1 MAKLRK
7 MLGSP
12 DSPYII
18 SLMRLIETQSKH
30 TISCW
35 AVFYAQQVM
44 LPIYEKS
51 ALKSECVRSALET
64 AQAYLVKEKKLTEV
78 KAAAKEVMAQAKQ
91 PGLSPSEQAAV
102 RAISSSL
109 SSISTPTSAL
119 GMCFYA
125 AAALAYDRVGTEETD
140 AVYEQIAT
148 EECQKMYQR
157 LQEIAVEHE
166 ENPAKI
172 DWNC

>member
-1 MAKLRK
+1 
-7 MLGSP
+7 
-12 DSPYII
+12 
-18 SLMRLIETQSKH
+18 
-30 TISCW
+30 
-35 AVFYAQQVM
+35 
-44 LPIYEKS
+44 
-51 ALKSECVRSALET
+51 
-64 AQAYLVKEKKLTEV
+64 
-78 KAAAKEVMAQAKQ
+78 MAQAKQ

-109 SSISTPTSAL
+109 SSISAPTSAL

-140 AVYEQIAT
+140 AVYEQIAA

-157 LQEIAVEHE
+157 LQEIAVEDE

>member
-35 AVFYAQQVM
+35 AVSYAQQVM

-51 ALKSECVRSALET
+51 ALKSDCVKSALET
-64 AQAYLVKEKKLTEV
+64 AQAYLVKEKKLAEV
-78 KAAAKEVMAQAKQ
+78 KAAAKEVMVQAKQ
-91 PGLSPSEQAAV
+91 P
-102 RAISSSL
+102 
-109 SSISTPTSAL
+109 
-119 GMCFYA
+119 
-125 AAALAYDRVGTEETD
+125 
-140 AVYEQIAT
+140 
-148 EECQKMYQR
+148 
-157 LQEIAVEHE
+157 
-166 ENPAKI
+166 
-172 DWNC
+172 

>member
-35 AVFYAQQVM
+35 AVSYAQQVM

-64 AQAYLVKEKKLTEV
+64 AQAYLVKLTEV

-140 AVYEQIAT
+140 SVYEQIAA

>member
-35 AVFYAQQVM
+35 AVSYAQQVI

-78 KAAAKEVMAQAKQ
+78 KAAAKQVMAQAKQ

-102 RAISSSL
+102 RASL

-140 AVYEQIAT
+140 AVYEQIAA

-157 LQEIAVEHE
+157 LQEIAVEDE